1 MRIEIS
7 LLGGKKKKPGR
18 GGFPLPDF
26 SDLATQIKDPLLIGA
41 IGTWVIALAVMGYFF
56 VRIGAQ
62 ANRLEA
68 QADSTLNDAKQY
80 RDLLTEQRRALNLRD
95 SLLVELSAIRD
106 VDAGRYVWPHVME
119 EVTKAL
125 PEFTWLVG
133 LRVLSGPAGF
143 GSDSG
148 PPPPL
153 KFELDGRTSEIA
165 AYTRFLRQLA
175 NSPWVAL
182 VEDGPARRVTE
193 DGRNLTSFEITV
205 TFKTADSSFIL
216 TVPVTESVR

>member
-7 LLGGKKKKPGR
+7 LLGGKKKKPGG
-18 GGFPLPDF
+18 GGFALPDF
-26 SDLATQIKDPLLIGA
+26 SDLASQIKDPLLIGV
-41 IGTWVIALAVMGYFF
+41 IGTWVVALAVVGYFF
-56 VRIGAQ
+56 VTIGAQ
-62 ANRLEA
+62 ASALNEQAAAIRNEA
-68 QADSTLNDAKQY
+68 SRY
-80 RDLLTEQRRALNLRD
+80 RDLLNEQRHALNLRD
-95 SLLVELSAIRD
+95 SLVVELSAIRD

-119 EVTKAL
+119 EVTRAL

-133 LRVLSGPAGF
+133 LQTLSGPAGF

-153 KFELDGRTSEIA
+153 KFKLDGRTSEIA

-182 VEDGPARRVTE
+182 VEDGPARRVNE